1 MNRRNSGWVSLMVVT
16 GATLLVAF
24 GLITLVGSNLMV
36 AASSFLRGIFGSSYA
51 MGEVLVRATPLM
63 LAALGVSIGFKTGF
77 TNLGA
82 EGQLY
87 MGAIAITATALVFP
101 GLPPIVMIPLVILVG
116 FAAGGA
122 WALVPGFLKARF
134 SISEVIMTIMLNYVA
149 INLVGILVRTSL
161 KDPAYPYPMSP
172 ILPESANFMQLL
184 PPTRIHAGLVM
195 ALLMVTA
202 VHLLVFRSRLGF
214 EMRAVGLNGRACLCS
229 GIQVNRA
236 TILSAIAG
244 GGLAG
249 LAGVSEIAGLH
260 HRLIEGISPGFG
272 YVAIIVA
279 LLGKNHPVGIVFASI
294 GIATLQIGSM
304 AMQRTAGVPTSI
316 ASIVMGALILFL
328 VIRDSRQSIAILE
341 GV

>member
-1 MNRRNSGWVSLMVVT
+1 MKRRDDEWVSLLVVT

-24 GLITLVGSNLMV
+24 GLIALVGSNLMV

-51 MGEVLVRATPLM
+51 MSEVLVRATPLM

-122 WALVPGFLKARF
+122 WALIPGFLKARF

-172 ILPESANFMQLL
+172 ILPESANFMQML

-195 ALLMVTA
+195 ALLMVIA

-214 EMRAVGLNGRACLCS
+214 GQSGSTEGLVFVVVYRS
-229 GIQVNRA
+229 TVPQ
-236 TILSAIAG
+236 S
-244 GGLAG
+244 
-249 LAGVSEIAGLH
+249 S
-260 HRLIEGISPGFG
+260 RLLLEEVSPGLPES
-272 YVAIIVA
+272 VRLRVC
-279 LLGKNHPVGIVFASI
+279 
-294 GIATLQIGSM
+294 TIGSSRESVLDL
-304 AMQRTAGVPTSI
+304 AMSPLLSHCWERT
-316 ASIVMGALILFL
+316 
-328 VIRDSRQSIAILE
+328 IRSVSCSLRSGLPPCKSGPWQCNARQGCPLPLPPLSWE
-341 GV
+341 P